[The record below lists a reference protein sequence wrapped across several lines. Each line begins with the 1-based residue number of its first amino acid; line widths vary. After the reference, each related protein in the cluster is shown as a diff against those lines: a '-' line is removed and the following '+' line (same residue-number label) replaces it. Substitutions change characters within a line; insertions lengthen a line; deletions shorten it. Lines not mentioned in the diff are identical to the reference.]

1 MSAAWTIITDAITV
15 IIERS
20 YDGGLASQAE
30 ESQTLP
36 LTYQRTTAEAVNQE
50 PRNERSQEEPG
61 VQESRHET
69 GKVFVEAETLL
80 EQGAG
85 VVYTI
90 CQDPA
95 KDYEKL
101 WPTYRLAH

>member
-20 YDGGLASQAE
+20 YGGELASQAE

-61 VQESRHET
+61 VQETSHET
-69 GKVFVEAETLL
+69 GEIGVEAETVL

-85 VVYTI
+85 VV
-90 CQDPA
+90 
-95 KDYEKL
+95 
-101 WPTYRLAH
+101 